1 MPFDLDFRM
10 VMRIVVN
17 VPSPAEA
24 TDLGVKQMQQS
35 TLKIP
40 TMRKTVVAGLAALA
54 LSASTSMTF
63 AADKPESVTVGYLN
77 LVNAQ
82 LVTKS
87 LGLVQKEMP
96 GVKIKYVKVG
106 GGGDMLRAIAAK
118 QVDFGGLGNPPT
130 AIGVARKLPI
140 QGIMVLNMLDYV
152 EAMAVRTSKKIK
164 SLKDLKGK
172 TIAAPFG
179 STTHYLLLKLLAD
192 EGIEPASMKILD
204 LRPNDI
210 AVAWN
215 RGDIDAAWFWEPAL
229 GKVLKN
235 DANLFMTSGIMASR
249 GYPTWDVGIVM
260 NAFAEKYPE
269 YVAKFLKAECGGI
282 DFWINNPKETAKIIA
297 KELELSVEDA
307 TRMMR
312 GTEMVPCKNQ
322 VTAQYLGDSKKRG
335 QFIDTLLSTSDFLT
349 AQERLPKSPS
359 RETFTT
365 FLRPDYLE
373 SILE

>member
-1 MPFDLDFRM
+1 MKFSAIKKIGVFKSVSL
-10 VMRIVVN
+10 
-17 VPSPAEA
+17 A
-24 TDLGVKQMQQS
+24 T
-35 TLKIP
+35 
-40 TMRKTVVAGLAALA
+40 AALA
-54 LSASTSMTF
+54 AVAITVSAPVAE
-63 AADKPESVTVGYLN
+63 AASKPEQVTVGYLN

-96 GVKIKYVKVG
+96 GVKIKYIKVG
-106 GGGDMLRAIAAK
+106 GGGDMLRAIAGK

-152 EAMAVRTSKKIK
+152 EAMAVRTSKSIK

-179 STTHYLLLKLLAD
+179 STTHYLLLKALAD
-192 EGIEPASMKILD
+192 DGIKPASMKILD

-210 AVAWN
+210 ALAWN

-229 GKVLKN
+229 GKVLKK
-235 DANLFMTSGIMASR
+235 DGNLFMTSGIMASR

-260 NAFAEKYPE
+260 NAFAKKYPA
-269 YVAKFLKAECGGI
+269 YVTKFLKAECAGI
-282 DFWINNPKETAKIIA
+282 DYWINNPKETAKIIA

-312 GTEMVPCKNQ
+312 GTEMVPCKTQ
-322 VTAQYLGDSKKRG
+322 ITAKYLGDSKKRG
-335 QFIDTLLSTSDFLT
+335 QFVDTLISTSDFLT

-359 RETFTT
+359 RATFNT
-365 FLRPDYLE
+365 FIRPDYLE
-373 SILE
+373 SILN